1 MDSVKSPKLDLYLL
15 MFVSAEFHCDTPP
28 IVQGQ
33 GSIPSQRGSRLSL
46 RVPLLYILQGKIY
59 VIKNSSGWLR
69 KKDVMVKRLP
79 VALKLYL

>member
-1 MDSVKSPKLDLYLL
+1 MDAVKSLKLVLYLL
-15 MFVSAEFHCDTPP
+15 MFVSAEFHRDTLP

-33 GSIPSQRGSRLSL
+33 GSIPSQRGSRLLL

-69 KKDVMVKRLP
+69 KKTSW
-79 VALKLYL
+79 